1 MTTQTI
7 DDAIAEV
14 ADTDKSDRRP
24 IRKTNYKGV
33 SLALFPNTATR
44 DDGTE
49 FTFFNVVI
57 ERRYKGKDGEYHST
71 SSFSEEHLVIV
82 EDFAREA
89 RQIIRE
95 QKARERQQ

>member
-14 ADTDKSDRRP
+14 ADTDKADRKP
-24 IRKTNYKGV
+24 IWKSNYKGV
-33 SLALFPNTATR
+33 SFALFPNTFTR

-49 FTFFNVVI
+49 VTLYNTVI
-57 ERRYKGKDGEYHST
+57 ERRYKGKDGEYHSA
-71 SSFSEEHLVIV
+71 SSFSEEHLAIV

-89 RQIIRE
+89 RQFIRE
-95 QKARERQQ
+95 QKASEKQQ